1 MTHSATEAC
10 DKITWET
17 AVTHEPKNGGSQRAL
32 EIRESAY
39 RSSQALVEEL
49 SIPEGAALAATGSFA
64 RREMTSKSDL
74 DLILLHQPGLNLS
87 GIADLW
93 YPIWDAKM
101 RLDYAVRTPQEC
113 ANMVSDDST
122 AALALLDVRHVSG
135 DPTLTEQTR
144 QLTLETWRRK
154 LNKNF
159 NAVSDTAIARWR
171 RSGSVVAMTHP
182 DLKHGRG
189 GLRDIELI
197 RALALGH
204 LCDAPPL
211 DSQRRLLL
219 DVRTLLHQHAGRAR
233 DVLDPEFAADI
244 ALDLGFDDRYE
255 LFRVIAQAA
264 RTINDATN
272 HALSTARHA
281 LPRRSQVR
289 RAVRRPIDVDVVA
302 VDEEISLSRNPN
314 LKDPAVVLRVAA
326 ASARTGMPISDS
338 VWPRLENLPDL
349 PVPWP
354 VGAAGDFFELLS
366 SSAHSSRVI
375 QQLDDHG
382 FWEKMIPQWGHIRG
396 RMPREAVHIHTIDQ
410 HSLVV
415 TANCAAR
422 SVSVARPDLLF
433 LSALFH
439 DVGKGYDRPHEI
451 VGAEFVVEMGR
462 KLRLNEQDV
471 NVVETLVVEH
481 TKISQIVGRYDP
493 TSDKAVNMLLDA
505 VNYDLLTLNLL
516 ESLVEA
522 DAEGT
527 APGVWSAV
535 LKLGT
540 RALCSRARAR
550 LTSLTP
556 EPPEFDIPLDIG
568 LVPKKCS
575 PLVQDDLQTG
585 ATASPCRESGNA
597 TVYWKG
603 RYMRESVRV
612 LALIAAKGW
621 NIESARFKMSGSDEA
636 QHVIAELQ
644 VHNTVGTGFD
654 ACEFVQA
661 YKSGVHSSLP
671 DIRKSASA
679 TFWVGNILEVRTA
692 DRRGGLGA
700 VMGVLPDVLWLTMS
714 NPGATM
720 IMQCELAEGFD
731 RAKVER
737 DVTKVLT
744 NG

>member
-1 MTHSATEAC
+1 MTHSAIDSC
-10 DKITWET
+10 DKT
-17 AVTHEPKNGGSQRAL
+17 AHATVLAQATENGGSQRAL
-32 EIRESAY
+32 EIREHAY
-39 RSSQALVEEL
+39 RRAQALVEKL
-49 SIPEGAALAATGSFA
+49 TIPEGSALAATGSFA
-64 RREMTSKSDL
+64 REEMTSKSDL
-74 DLILLHQPGLNLS
+74 DLILLHPAGLNLD
-87 GIADLW
+87 GLADLW

-113 ANMVSDDST
+113 ASMVSDDST
-122 AALALLDVRHVSG
+122 AALALLDVRHISG
-135 DPTLTEQTR
+135 DPELTEQTR
-144 QLTLETWRRK
+144 RLTLDTWRRE

-204 LCDAPPL
+204 LCDVPPL

-255 LFRVIAQAA
+255 LSRVLAHAA

-272 HALSTARHA
+272 HALSTARNA
-281 LPRRSQVR
+281 LPRRNHVR

-302 VDEEISLSRNPN
+302 VDDEISLSRNPN
-314 LKDPAVVLRVAA
+314 LKDPALVLRVAA

-338 VWPRLENLPDL
+338 VWPRLENLPEL
-349 PVPWP
+349 PAPWP

-366 SSAHSSRVI
+366 SSVHSPRVI

-439 DVGKGYDRPHEI
+439 DVGKGYGRPHEI

-462 KLRLNEQDV
+462 KLRLNEQDLS
-471 NVVETLVVEH
+471 VVETLVVEH
-481 TKISQIVGRYDP
+481 TKIAQIVGRLDP
-493 TSDKAVNMLLDA
+493 TSDEAVTMLLDA

-540 RALCSRARAR
+540 QALCSRARAR

-568 LVPKKCS
+568 LVPKTS
-575 PLVQDDLQTG
+575 NNFDNDLNTG
-585 ATASPCRESGNA
+585 STMNPGRESGNA

-636 QHVIAELQ
+636 KHVIAELQ

-654 ACEFVQA
+654 PCEFVQA
-661 YKSGVHSSLP
+661 YKSGVYSSLP
-671 DIRKSASA
+671 SIRKSTSA

-700 VMGVLPDVLWLTMS
+700 VLGVLPDVLWLTMS